1 MRKGVILMFNHVYFQ
16 SHVLRDMGE
25 RESQKYTTYIFNF
38 NGDCGSSLSLSLSLS
53 LYIYIYIYKQTA
65 AIMRKVEKKS
75 TIVVRVH
82 ESLARLPMC
91 AVGSSSSRTAR
102 QKTSSCKWV

>member
-1 MRKGVILMFNHVYFQ
+1 
-16 SHVLRDMGE
+16 MGE

-38 NGDCGSSLSLSLSLS
+38 NGDCGISLSLSLS
-53 LYIYIYIYKQTA
+53 LYIYIHIYIYIYKQTA
-65 AIMRKVEKKS
+65 AIIRKFEKKS

-82 ESLARLPMC
+82 ESLTRLPMC

>member
-1 MRKGVILMFNHVYFQ
+1 
-16 SHVLRDMGE
+16 MGE

-38 NGDCGSSLSLSLSLS
+38 NGDCGISLSLSLS
-53 LYIYIYIYKQTA
+53 LYIYIHIYIYKQTA

-82 ESLARLPMC
+82 ESLTRLPMC